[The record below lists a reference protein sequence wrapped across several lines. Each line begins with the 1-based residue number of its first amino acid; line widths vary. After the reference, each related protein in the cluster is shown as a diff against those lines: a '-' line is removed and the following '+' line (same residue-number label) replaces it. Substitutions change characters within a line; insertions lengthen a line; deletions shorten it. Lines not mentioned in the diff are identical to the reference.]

1 MSIGRLAGGAEDLC
15 QKKSVQSV
23 TVARFNFIAIMATI
37 GMTVQHMQQRLYRSQ
52 KDKIIGGICGGLG
65 DYFDVDPV
73 FFRVLFVV
81 LTFVNGIGLLLYI
94 ILWFVVPLGRG
105 ETSSENK
112 VAVHTHEPAG
122 GSSKSASSNVFT
134 TVGEVLKKR
143 SAGGIVIALI
153 VILIG
158 TVALLSNF
166 FSADLLRFEIIWPMF
181 LIFIGLYFI
190 FKKE

>member
-1 MSIGRLAGGAEDLC
+1 
-15 QKKSVQSV
+15 
-23 TVARFNFIAIMATI
+23 MATI

-73 FFRVLFVV
+73 IFRVLFLV

-105 ETSSENK
+105 ETPSENK

-143 SAGGIVIALI
+143 SAGEIVIALI